1 MTTASFSQRFL
12 QAPPA
17 PTSAAAERARDR
29 QASLTKPAGS
39 LGRLE
44 QLAITLAAQQDRDRP
59 AVDRVHIALFAGDH
73 GVCEDGISAFPQTV
87 TGQMIANFAA
97 GGAAISVLARQLGAT
112 LEIID
117 TGTVSARHPQAIDAR
132 IAAGTANLARTDAM
146 TAAERDQAL
155 MAGDA
160 AAERAA
166 AAGAELFIGG
176 EMGIGNTTSA
186 AALACALLDAPARA
200 LTGPGTG
207 LDAAGVTHKTR
218 IVEQAL
224 HRHAATHARL
234 AQDPLTAMA
243 SLGGFEIVAL
253 SGAMLGCAA
262 RRIPVLV
269 DGFIVSV
276 AALAAVR
283 HAPALRDWLHFA
295 HRSGEPGHAHVLA
308 ALDAEPLLDLGMRL
322 GEGSGAAVAVPL
334 LRAACALHNEMAS
347 FEQAGVDKTRE
358 T

>member
-1 MTTASFSQRFL
+1 MKAPSSFLPSILPSLSQ
-12 QAPPA
+12 
-17 PTSAAAERARDR
+17 TSATDAAAR
-29 QASLTKPAGS
+29 QATLTKPAGS

-44 QLAITLAAQQDRDRP
+44 QLAITLAAQQGRDKP

-73 GVCEDGISAFPQTV
+73 GVCEEGISAFPQTV

-97 GGAAISVLARQLGAT
+97 GGAAISVLARQLDAT

-155 MAGDA
+155 MAGEA

-186 AALACALLDAPARA
+186 AALACALLGAPARQ

-207 LDAAGVTHKTR
+207 LDAAGVAHKTH
-218 IVEQAL
+218 IVAQAL
-224 HRHAATHARL
+224 QRHADTHAQL
-234 AQDPLTAMA
+234 AQDPLTIMA

-276 AALAAVR
+276 AALAAV
-283 HAPALRDWLHFA
+283 HCQPALRPWLHFA
-295 HRSGEPGHAHVLA
+295 HRSGEPGHAHVLD
-308 ALDAEPLLDLGMRL
+308 ALEAEPLLDLGMRL

-334 LRAACALHNEMAS
+334 LRAACALHNGMAS
-347 FEQAGVDKTRE
+347 FADAGVSSAGT
-358 T
+358 

>member
-1 MTTASFSQRFL
+1 MTTASFSQSLL
-12 QAPPA
+12 QAPPEPA
-17 PTSAAAERARDR
+17 TDFAKRAFDR
-29 QASLTKPAGS
+29 QATLTKPAGS

-44 QLAITLAAQQDRDRP
+44 QLAITLAAQQGRDTP
-59 AVDRVHIALFAGDH
+59 AADRVQIALFAGDH
-73 GVCEDGISAFPQTV
+73 GVCEDGISAFPQSV

-97 GGAAISVLARQLGAT
+97 GGAAISVMARQLGAT
-112 LEIID
+112 LEVID
-117 TGTVSARHPQAIDAR
+117 TGTMSPLHPKAINAR

-146 TAAERDQAL
+146 TASERDQAL

-186 AALACALLDAPARA
+186 SALACALLGAPASL

-207 LDAAGVTHKTR
+207 LDTAGVAHKTH

-224 HRHAATHARL
+224 QRHAETHGAQ
-234 AQDPLTAMA
+234 AQDPLIIMA

-276 AALAAVR
+276 AALAAVQCQ
-283 HAPALRDWLHFA
+283 PALRPWLHFA
-295 HRSGEPGHAHVLA
+295 HRSGEPGHAQVLD
-308 ALDAEPLLDLGMRL
+308 ALEAEPLLDLGMRL

-334 LRAACALHNEMAS
+334 LRAACALHNGMAS
-347 FEQAGVDKTRE
+347 FADAGVSSAGS
-358 T
+358 